1 MLPIFTVGTSVVS
14 FTFEMVVND
23 LPKVLCLN
31 KSDSELR
38 TPLTTKGLV
47 CELLERVTLL
57 TQKSGGVN
65 HSLLF
70 LLPPKMERF
79 WDGNVLK
86 IFSSSLPAMLDRW
99 LFLNTRVYDILAM
112 V

>member
-1 MLPIFTVGTSVVS
+1 MLPILTVGTSVVS

-47 CELLERVTLL
+47 CELLERV
-57 TQKSGGVN
+57 KSGGVN
-65 HSLLF
+65 HALSF
-70 LLPPKMERF
+70 LLPPNMERF

-86 IFSSSLPAMLDRW
+86 TFSSSLPAMLDRG
-99 LFLNTRVYDILAM
+99 LFLKTRVYDILAM

>member
-1 MLPIFTVGTSVVS
+1 MLPILTVGTSVVS
-14 FTFEMVVND
+14 FTFEMVVNN

-47 CELLERVTLL
+47 CKLLERV
-57 TQKSGGVN
+57 KSGGVN
-65 HSLLF
+65 HALSF
-70 LLPPKMERF
+70 LLPPNMERF

-86 IFSSSLPAMLDRW
+86 TFSSSLPAMLDRW
-99 LFLNTRVYDILAM
+99 LFLKTRVYDILAM

>member
-47 CELLERVTLL
+47 CKLLERVKLL
-57 TQKSGGVN
+57 TPKSGGVN
-65 HSLLF
+65 HAF
-70 LLPPKMERF
+70 LLPPNMERF

-86 IFSSSLPAMLDRW
+86 TFSSSLPAMLDRW
-99 LFLNTRVYDILAM
+99 LFLKTRVYDILAM